1 MSEEEVPPQIVDG
14 QIADALV
21 EEEDADPGP
30 LTPVERRRIEKHNA
44 RVAKNELEAEDENLA
59 FYPHPPRPLPR
70 YALTRMGLEKK
81 KTRFLQSYD
90 AYAGVMTRALISCN
104 IELDTFNKWMKEDER
119 FAARFQKLK
128 PKIIDRAKSVLYE
141 RIGLIKPRPFAQK
154 ISENG
159 LIQTLKAMDP
169 EVFGDKTGGGV
180 TVIFNLPRPSRPGDE
195 CGNQLPAVPPA
206 DGLPHLPS

>member
-1 MSEEEVPPQIVDG
+1 MPEEEIPAEIVDE
-14 QIADALV
+14 QTSDALA
-21 EEEDADPGP
+21 EDPGP
-30 LTPVERRRIEKHNA
+30 LTAVERRRIQKHNA

-81 KTRFLQSYD
+81 KRRFLNAYD

-104 IELDTFNKWMKEDER
+104 IDLEMFEKWIKEDEK
-119 FAARFQKLK
+119 FKTNFHKLK

-141 RIGLIKPRPFAQK
+141 RIGLIKPRPFAAK

-180 TVIFNLPRPSRPGDE
+180 TVIFNLPRPSRPGYDGG
-195 CGNQLPAVPPA
+195 CQLPTVSEASS
-206 DGLPHLPS
+206 LPHLPS